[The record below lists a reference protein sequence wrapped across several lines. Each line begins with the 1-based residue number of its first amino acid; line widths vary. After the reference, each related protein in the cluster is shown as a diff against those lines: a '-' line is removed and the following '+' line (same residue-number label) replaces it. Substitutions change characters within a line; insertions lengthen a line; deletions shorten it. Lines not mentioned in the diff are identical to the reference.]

1 VIVDKLSGQY
11 LGWCGLKQ
19 HADGMVD
26 LGYRIKKEHWSK
38 GIASECAAA
47 CLQYGFD
54 HLALSE
60 IVGRTAK
67 VNFASI
73 RILEKIGMH
82 FWKEDCCDGIADAV

>member
-54 HLALSE
+54 H
-60 IVGRTAK
+60 
-67 VNFASI
+67 
-73 RILEKIGMH
+73 
-82 FWKEDCCDGIADAV
+82 